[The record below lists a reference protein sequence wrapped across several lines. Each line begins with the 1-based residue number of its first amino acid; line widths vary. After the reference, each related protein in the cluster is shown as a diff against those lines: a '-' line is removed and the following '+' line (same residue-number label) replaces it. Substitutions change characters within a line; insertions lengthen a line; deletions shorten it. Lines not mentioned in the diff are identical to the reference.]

1 MHGARFCA
9 CGACALLAFRALS
22 TLSGCE
28 CFVAPFSVACARRM
42 RSSSLFSRASAGGAD
57 AAGLFAYAFRMCTNV
72 QLIRCNRGRTNTE
85 QRAPATTTGRLN
97 ESGGTATWAD

>member
-1 MHGARFCA
+1 MARVF
-9 CGACALLAFRALS
+9 ALAARVLYWRFALY
-22 TLSGCE
+22 LRSGCE

-85 QRAPATTTGRLN
+85 
-97 ESGGTATWAD
+97 